1 MVVRAAPPSP
11 KADSLTPRT
20 RSLAVVAVGGLLA
33 LSACGSSPKAP
44 AQTGTLSGV
53 KVVGSDPKKAPVVTL
68 DKKPFSVTRTTTQ
81 VLKPGTG
88 AVLTDKDI
96 ASLSIEV
103 VNGKDGKAVN
113 SNYETGAAGLYLGD
127 AHLLKG
133 LKTGVTG
140 QKVGSRLLV
149 AVPPADGFGT
159 QGNTQ
164 LGIGA
169 ADTMLFV
176 IDVTSSAPMLSQA
189 TGTAVAPK
197 PGLPTVVYNAGKAA
211 TITIPKGAKPPAK
224 TIIQPLIQGA
234 GATIKAGQTVRATY
248 TGVLWRNGKMFD
260 NAWAHDPAYF
270 EFQAASP
277 QGAIKAWSNGVVGQK
292 VGSRLELVVA
302 PADGYG
308 AAGQGDIKGTDTMVF
323 VMDILA
329 AY

>member
-1 MVVRAAPPSP
+1 MVGRALPALP
-11 KADSLTPRT
+11 KADPLTPRT
-20 RSLAVVAVGGLLA
+20 RYLAVVAIGGLLA
-33 LSACGSSPKAP
+33 VTACGSSTKKATTTD
-44 AQTGTLSGV
+44 ALSGV

-68 DKKPFSVTRTTTQ
+68 TTKPLSVTKTTTQ
-81 VLKPGTG
+81 VLKAGTG
-88 AVLTDKDI
+88 ATLTDKDI
-96 ASLSIEV
+96 ASLSMEV

-113 SNYETGAAGLYLGD
+113 SNFETGAAGLFLGD
-127 AHLLKG
+127 ANLLKG

-149 AVPPADGFGT
+149 AVPPADGFGA

-169 ADTMLFV
+169 TDTMLFV
-176 IDVTSSAPMLSQA
+176 IDVASASKMLDQA
-189 TGTAVAPK
+189 TGSTVAPK
-197 PGLPTVVYNAGKAA
+197 AGLPTVVYNTGKAA

-224 TIIQPLIQGA
+224 TIIQPLIQGS
-234 GATIKAGQTVRATY
+234 GATIKAGMTVRATY

-270 EFQAASP
+270 EFPAAG
-277 QGAIKAWSNGVVGQK
+277 QGAIAAWSNGVVGQK